1 MYILLGILMPHAYI
15 TLVILRLVG
24 CMYCA
29 LQELFAL
36 LMCDPL
42 STPQLVSEQSAIVL
56 AVSFLSNLL
65 GLAYLLVRVL
75 LHIV

>member
-42 STPQLVSEQSAIVL
+42 STPQLVSGRSAILL

-65 GLAYLLVRVL
+65 VLAYLLARVQL
-75 LHIV
+75 YLI